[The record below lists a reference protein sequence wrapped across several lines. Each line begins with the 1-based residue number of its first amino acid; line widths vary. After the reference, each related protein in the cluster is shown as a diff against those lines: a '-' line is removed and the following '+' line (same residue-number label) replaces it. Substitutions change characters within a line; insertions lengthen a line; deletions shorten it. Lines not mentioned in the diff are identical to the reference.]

1 MIDTICTIAA
11 VLLILL
17 MLGNRKVRLHSLL
30 SKQLQ
35 VFRDA
40 RTSKASIWDLLCF
53 IVFPICL
60 AVLIV
65 YKMNVCIDD
74 TLGGILTTVFSLVF
88 TVLFGFAAIIVGKL
102 DSKNDLEKKVV
113 QETFVSI
120 MTATILSLI
129 SVICSIIAIKIDID
143 WGNSLVSVI
152 VFAVSIMTVMLL
164 LLVSKRTFII
174 YNETVDK

>member
-1 MIDTICTIAA
+1 M
-11 VLLILL
+11 
-17 MLGNRKVRLHSLL
+17 
-30 SKQLQ
+30 
-35 VFRDA
+35 
-40 RTSKASIWDLLCF
+40 
-53 IVFPICL
+53 
-60 AVLIV
+60 